1 MAATLIIKQKGL
13 NTRLAK
19 GALVGVHSWGGDDIN
34 NANELPR
41 QSVEHKPYLDYYQKI
56 GINSE
61 FYWFTIA
68 AADADADADE
78 IYWMSA
84 EEIK

>member
-1 MAATLIIKQKGL
+1 LAAALIVKQKGL

-19 GALVGVHSWGGDDIN
+19 GALVGVHSWGGGDGDGDGGDIN

-41 QSVEHKPYLDYYQKI
+41 QSAEHKPYLDYYQKI

-68 AADADADADE
+68 AADAD
-78 IYWMSA
+78 
-84 EEIK
+84 

>member
-1 MAATLIIKQKGL
+1 LAAALIVKQKGL

-19 GALVGVHSWGGDDIN
+19 GALVGVHSWGGDGDGDGDGGDGGDGGGDIN

-41 QSVEHKPYLDYYQKI
+41 QSAEHKPYLDYYQKI

-68 AADADADADE
+68 AADAD
-78 IYWMSA
+78 
-84 EEIK
+84 